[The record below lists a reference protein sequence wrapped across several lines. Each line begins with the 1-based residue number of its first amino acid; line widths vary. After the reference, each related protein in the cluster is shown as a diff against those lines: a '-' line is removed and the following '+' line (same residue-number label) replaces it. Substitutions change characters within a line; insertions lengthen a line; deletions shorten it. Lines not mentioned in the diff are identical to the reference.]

1 MVTSSRVEISR
12 QIYLWAVRESQ
23 KDLDEIR
30 SRFKRIDTWISGQ
43 EYPTFRQ
50 VEQLA
55 KFLSVPLGYMFLE
68 QPPKERF
75 IESEFRTIGNK
86 IPRMSKEL
94 QDTLYIMARRKDW
107 LSEHRQRKGWMK
119 LLSRDFSDLSE
130 TNMLPAKEYL
140 GLDEFWYKKHRD
152 KKTAFKYLRG
162 RLEDIGII
170 VMQNGIVGSHTRR
183 KLDVHEFRGF
193 LLYDDYAPLIFIN
206 GRDSDAGKIFTV
218 IHEYIHYLLQEDDIF
233 VDKDGDETKI
243 NLMTAE
249 FLIPTSHVQTLWD
262 NSKAEL
268 EQITGLSK
276 LFHVSELAMAIK
288 LKQLGRIAQHI
299 VNEVKQRAEEAV
311 GNKGSDSEGSGG
323 DYYLTNKNRISET
336 FARAVVEAAES
347 GDITYTYAF
356 DLLGGSAKLY
366 DYFKEEFM
374 TYGQ

>member
-1 MVTSSRVEISR
+1 
-12 QIYLWAVRESQ
+12 
-23 KDLDEIR
+23 
-30 SRFKRIDTWISGQ
+30 
-43 EYPTFRQ
+43 
-50 VEQLA
+50 
-55 KFLSVPLGYMFLE
+55 
-68 QPPKERF
+68 
-75 IESEFRTIGNK
+75 
-86 IPRMSKEL
+86 
-94 QDTLYIMARRKDW
+94 
-107 LSEHRQRKGWMK
+107 
-119 LLSRDFSDLSE
+119 
-130 TNMLPAKEYL
+130 
-140 GLDEFWYKKHRD
+140 
-152 KKTAFKYLRG
+152 
-162 RLEDIGII
+162 
-170 VMQNGIVGSHTRR
+170 
-183 KLDVHEFRGF
+183 
-193 LLYDDYAPLIFIN
+193 
-206 GRDSDAGKIFTV
+206 V